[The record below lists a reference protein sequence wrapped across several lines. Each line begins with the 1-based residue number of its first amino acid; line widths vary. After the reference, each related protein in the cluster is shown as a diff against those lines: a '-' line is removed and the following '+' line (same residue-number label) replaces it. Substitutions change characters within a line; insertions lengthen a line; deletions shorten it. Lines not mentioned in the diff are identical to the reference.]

1 MIKTLYKKYL
11 ENFDEG
17 CFSRKWLKCTK
28 VYDGFFEDESYE
40 VFTEEEFKILL
51 ETNHEFNT
59 RWGLPHN

>member
-40 VFTEEEFKILL
+40 VFTEEEFIKNRL
-51 ETNHEFNT
+51 
-59 RWGLPHN
+59 